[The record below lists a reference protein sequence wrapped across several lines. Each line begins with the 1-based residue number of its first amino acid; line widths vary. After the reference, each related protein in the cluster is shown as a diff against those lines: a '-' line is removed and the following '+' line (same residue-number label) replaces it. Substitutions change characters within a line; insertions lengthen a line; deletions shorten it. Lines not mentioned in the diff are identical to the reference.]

1 MAAFAANIL
10 PSDEHPGATEAGAV
24 YFVDAALGSLFVPM
38 RDVVKHGLGD
48 LDTRAVSNGASS
60 FAALAP
66 ERQISVM
73 REVEGTPFFFN
84 ARMLTMMGVLSEPQY
99 GGNRNSVGF
108 DLLRR
113 EHGGVWQSP
122 FGYYDAQ
129 TTAARSGGVA

>member
-84 ARMLTMMGVLSEPQY
+84 ARMLTMMGVLSDPQY
-99 GGNRNSVGF
+99 GGNRNNVGF

-113 EHGGVWQSP
+113 EHGGAWQSP